1 MLGKLFHYA
10 ADAILISAVL
20 AGIKRSTGLTV
31 ASNKIESKDVRS
43 AVDQYL
49 GIGEWVVDQ
58 GIMFMSNSKYFYRK
72 SMDSDDQHGN
82 NNSDVNELQSAQ
94 ERRRL
99 LEAYQAERALNK
111 SLFRASVRSSDHSSR
126 PSHPLNHSV
135 AGYHARKSISVKD
148 VLQSKESL
156 QNGGANQQQ
165 PAPTTK
171 SIIQHYNALSKTSK
185 PASTLLGVRRHGAV
199 AHRVEKKPILTRPE
213 SSSVHSSVQRSVNDS
228 TDYLIPTGVPTSMID
243 TDHTKG
249 LQGTKE
255 SMAGSLWSSR
265 TSAPKAADTF
275 GTKSIRQD
283 RATIVSSAKK
293 QEEIYLSQARL
304 MQWYLMTK
312 RATEHFSAQ
321 EKSAEAQVELVG
333 RSLLEKQT
341 KLQDL
346 QKRFEVEQD
355 LVKLESTLGCQR
367 DQLLS
372 ITDGLDTFKA
382 DYEEFTAA
390 LDREARVLSIPGI
403 DDSNLNQW
411 LGQIKD
417 CQSVLELSSRRPS
430 KDYEL
435 VQAIAQVMQEL
446 CCIVKEEI
454 QEMRQCAVLAAE
466 LREAETI
473 EASLLASSLRSS

>member
-49 GIGEWVVDQ
+49 GLGEWVVDQ

-99 LEAYQAERALNK
+99 LEAYQAERALSK
-111 SLFRASVRSSDHSSR
+111 SLLRASMRSSDHSSR

-135 AGYHARKSISVKD
+135 AGYHARKSTSVKD
-148 VLQSKESL
+148 VLQSKEAL
-156 QNGGANQQQ
+156 QNGANQQQ
-165 PAPTTK
+165 PAPSTK
-171 SIIQHYNALSKTSK
+171 SIIQHYNTLSKTSK
-185 PASTLLGVRRHGAV
+185 PASTLLGVRRHGTV
-199 AHRVEKKPILTRPE
+199 AHRVEKKPILTHPG
-213 SSSVHSSVQRSVNDS
+213 SSSVHSSVQRRDNDS
-228 TDYLIPTGVPTSMID
+228 TDYLIPTGVPTSIID

-255 SMAGSLWSSR
+255 SLTGSLWSSR
-265 TSAPKAADTF
+265 TSAPKATDTF

-283 RATIVSSAKK
+283 RATTVSSAKK

-312 RATEHFSAQ
+312 RADEHFSAQ
-321 EKSAEAQVELVG
+321 EKSAETQFELVG

-372 ITDGLDTFKA
+372 IIDGMDTFKA

-417 CQSVLELSSRRPS
+417 CQSVLELSSRGSS

-446 CCIVKEEI
+446 CCTVKEEI
-454 QEMRQCAVLAAE
+454 QEMRQCAALAAE
-466 LREAETI
+466 LREVETI
-473 EASLLASSLRSS
+473 EASLLASSLRSN